1 MHENENNGGDTDP
14 RITAETP
21 TERSGTFFTPLMPQ
35 TIEIDGTKTI
45 RKVSER
51 YGADIDLFTGKPRE
65 VVTAECW
72 ELSANGTTTR
82 ILVDAGT
89 RAVTGADLWDALKQF
104 LTFTDAE
111 HEEITKFNLMYQID
125 GDPTNAADEYAR
137 HIYESG
143 RALDFLCESCRRVHV
158 GDSPAIR
165 TMFLSYAAT
174 RVTNGDGIHISI
186 SGDAGTG
193 KSHACM
199 TVARRLPEHAIITD
213 RLSDKSLF
221 YHEIPERTVILMDDQ
236 ELTPDFMELLKVAS
250 TYWNLP
256 ANYRTV
262 QNGKAVT
269 LSIAARCPFW
279 ICKANLNGDE
289 QILDRQLL
297 FWTDTSEE
305 QRRAVQEALM
315 RAAQGL
321 EETDESGDL
330 VICRAIWNFIPCAE
344 VVAPFA
350 DRIKC
355 SEQLDPRNIKLMIAM
370 IRAAALMDA
379 SNRRRDRHNRV
390 IAEIKDYETAAAIMN
405 PILQNKGG
413 SQKLKLSAAAASV
426 LEYLAAQNKPLIQFA
441 DVRRATGLSQA
452 QLSQALY
459 GRKDCEWSGL
469 MAICPAIEVVN
480 LSESESDG
488 DTATA
493 KRKSITR
500 RAIKWG
506 VETYKTWNVSNFGFY
521 LEAEKENGGDRCT
534 PTE

>member
-1 MHENENNGGDTDP
+1 MENENGGDYDP
-14 RITAETP
+14 RTTAETP

-35 TIEIDGTKTI
+35 TIEIDDTTTI

-89 RAVTGADLWDALKQF
+89 RAVTGGDLWESVKPY
-104 LTFTDAE
+104 LTFPDAE
-111 HEEITKFNLMYQID
+111 TEELTKFNFLYKID

-143 RALDFLCESCRRVHV
+143 KALKFLCESCRRVHV
-158 GDSPAIR
+158 GDSPAIQ

-174 RVTNGDGIHISI
+174 RVTNGDNGIHISI

-213 RLSDKSLF
+213 RLSDKALF
-221 YHEIPERTVILMDDQ
+221 YHEIPEKTVILMDDQ
-236 ELTPDFMELLKVAS
+236 ELTEDFQELLKVAS
-250 TYWNLP
+250 TYWSNS
-256 ANYRTV
+256 ATYRTV
-262 QNGKAVT
+262 QNGKPV
-269 LSIAARCPFW
+269 LLQIAARCPFW
-279 ICKANLNGDE
+279 ICKANLTGDE
-289 QILDRQLL
+289 QVLDRQLL
-297 FWTDTSEE
+297 FWTDTSKE
-305 QRRAVQEALM
+305 QKKAIQDALM
-315 RAAQGL
+315 AQAQGL
-321 EETDESGDL
+321 DETDDSGDV
-330 VICRAIWNFIPCAE
+330 VICRAIWNLIPCAE

-355 SEQLDPRNIKLMIAM
+355 SEQLDPRNIKLMLTM
-370 IRAAALMDA
+370 IYAAALMDA
-379 SNRRRDRHNRV
+379 HNRKRDQHNRIV
-390 IAEIKDYETAAAIMN
+390 AEIRDYETAAAIMN
-405 PILQNKGG
+405 PLLQNKGG
-413 SQKLKLSAAAASV
+413 SQKLKLTAAAAGV
-426 LEYLAAQNKPLIQFA
+426 LEYLAEQSKPIIQFA

-452 QLSQALY
+452 QLAQALY
-459 GRKDCEWSGL
+459 GRKDYEWSGL
-469 MAICPAIEVVN
+469 MSVCPALEVVN

-500 RAIKWG
+500 KAIKWN
-506 VETYKTWNVSNFGFY
+506 VETYKAWNVSNFGFY
-521 LEAEKENGGDRCT
+521 LESEEVARNKAAEQTKN
-534 PTE
+534 